1 MQSLQVCRN
10 PGRICTNRCPHRTAC
25 KIPRIPWLIPC
36 IVVQYRKRIVYP
48 DEYPNELAIRKVEL
62 LSDVE
67 ETLREKLN
75 YSDASKI
82 KINSV

>member
-36 IVVQYRKRIVYP
+36 IVVQYRTRIVHP
-48 DEYPNELAIRKVEL
+48 DEYSHARAIRKGEH
-62 LSDVE
+62 LSAAE
-67 ETLREKLN
+67 ETFREKLS